1 MFHYKNLQTFLL
13 ETNGTEIFKKY
24 RENPNLFEIKC
35 AEYSPDFQM
44 NLLNVSIE
52 TIKQSVLDLGCG
64 SKASLVHFLRKKGI
78 EAFGVDRNV
87 DTMDYLFKVGW
98 LECPFKSN
106 TWGTVISH
114 MAFSNH
120 FVHHHLKSGGRIE
133 SYAIK
138 YMEILNSL
146 IEGGSFFYA
155 PSVPFIEELLISST
169 NSFVVVN
176 REHSTQIL
184 RI

>member
-52 TIKQSVLDLGCG
+52 TIKQSVLDLQI
-64 SKASLVHFLRKKGI
+64 KINPRKRGLGI
-78 EAFGVDRNV
+78 V
-87 DTMDYLFKVGW
+87 
-98 LECPFKSN
+98 
-106 TWGTVISH
+106 
-114 MAFSNH
+114 
-120 FVHHHLKSGGRIE
+120 
-133 SYAIK
+133 
-138 YMEILNSL
+138 
-146 IEGGSFFYA
+146 
-155 PSVPFIEELLISST
+155 
-169 NSFVVVN
+169 
-176 REHSTQIL
+176 L